1 MHNVILKQIVLLIQ
15 HTKLILVSGELTTL
29 DNPS

>member
-1 MHNVILKQIVLLIQ
+1 MHNVILKQIVLLVQ
-15 HTKLILVSGELTTL
+15 HTKFILFIGEITTL